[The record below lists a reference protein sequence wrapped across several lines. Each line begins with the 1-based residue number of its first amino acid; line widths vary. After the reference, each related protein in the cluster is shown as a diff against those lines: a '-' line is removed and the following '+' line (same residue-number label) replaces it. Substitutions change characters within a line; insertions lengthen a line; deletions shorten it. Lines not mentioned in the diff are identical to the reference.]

1 MVGAGAGELVV
12 DDEGVDVASVVLTRL
27 VIDGDVAGIEILVAP
42 SPFVK
47 AMTPA
52 LSVLATA

>member
-12 DDEGVDVASVVLTRL
+12 DDEGVDVVLTRL
-27 VIDGDVAGIEILVAP
+27 VIDGDVAGVEKIVAP